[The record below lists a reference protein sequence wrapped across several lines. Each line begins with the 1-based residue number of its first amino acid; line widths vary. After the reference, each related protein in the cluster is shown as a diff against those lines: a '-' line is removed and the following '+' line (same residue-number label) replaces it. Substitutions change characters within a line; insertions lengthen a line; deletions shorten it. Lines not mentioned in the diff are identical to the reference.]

1 MAENVEDRCRLVL
14 ISPSGSDWRRSADQI
29 ASAVAGGDVAS
40 LILWPGDLGEADYQ
54 KLCES
59 AVSAAQTAGVA
70 TIVAGD
76 SRIAGRSAA
85 DGIHT
90 DDRSELRALIDAND
104 GRRIIGAG
112 GAKTR
117 HDALEIGETRPDY
130 IFFGR
135 FGYDTRPEPHK
146 RNLALAEWWAELVE
160 VPCVV
165 LAGSVIESVEAVAA
179 TGADFAAVSS
189 AVFTG
194 TLEPGEAVRQANLL
208 LDEKAPRF
216 GDAT

>member
-1 MAENVEDRCRLVL
+1 MVETIEDRCRLVL
-14 ISPSGSDWRRSADQI
+14 ISPAGSDWKRSADQI
-29 ASAVAGGDVAS
+29 AGAVAGGDVAS

-54 KLCES
+54 RLCEC
-59 AVSAAQTAGVA
+59 AVSAAQAAGVA
-70 TIVAGD
+70 AIVAGD
-76 SRIAGRSAA
+76 SRIAGRSGA

-90 DDRSELRALIDAND
+90 DDRSELAALIDANN
-104 GRRIIGAG
+104 GQRIVGAG

-117 HDALEIGETRPDY
+117 HDALEIGELRPDY
-130 IFFGR
+130 VFFGR

-160 VPCVV
+160 VPCVI

-179 TGADFAAVSS
+179 TGAEFAAVSS

-194 TLEPGEAVRQANLL
+194 TIDPGEAVRRANVL
-208 LDEKAPRF
+208 LDDKAPRF
-216 GDAT
+216 GDAA